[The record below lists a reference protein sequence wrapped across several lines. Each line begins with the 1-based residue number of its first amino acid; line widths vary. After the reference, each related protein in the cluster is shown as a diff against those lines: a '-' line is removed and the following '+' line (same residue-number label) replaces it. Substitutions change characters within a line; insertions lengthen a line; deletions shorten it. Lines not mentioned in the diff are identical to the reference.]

1 MLEFPQVSHQKENK
15 QTKITKLLFL
25 GLFLRQDSQKQI
37 GSVAQ
42 ASLELFTTQCILG

>member
-15 QTKITKLLFL
+15 QTKITKL
-25 GLFLRQDSQKQI
+25 LFLRQDSQKQI